1 MSVSLSM
8 RDKKA
13 AERKISIDMP
23 LAVDSNELV
32 LCVRHITQN
41 FGCIHKNRAMIDS
54 NQCEIEPSHYQ
65 FKNG

>member
-1 MSVSLSM
+1 MSFSLSM

-32 LCVRHITQN
+32 LV
-41 FGCIHKNRAMIDS
+41 
-54 NQCEIEPSHYQ
+54 
-65 FKNG
+65 